1 MTGTTTVPGHHKW
14 PKKWAVAQFLE
25 FLLLLPNR
33 IFFPLVNI
41 MLIHFE
47 NLIASAWIRNPP
59 GLIICGQGGEVL
71 QYVELPF
78 GGYGQR
84 WDTRKR
90 IL

>member
-1 MTGTTTVPGHHKW
+1 
-14 PKKWAVAQFLE
+14 
-25 FLLLLPNR
+25 
-33 IFFPLVNI
+33 

-78 GGYGQR
+78 GGYGQGR
-84 WDTRKR
+84 PGVLQSIGSQRVGHD
-90 IL
+90 